1 MGSGG
6 GRVSGGAQPLVV
18 ELESP
23 CLLMQLLKPCTHI
36 DVRCLQ
42 LDAPLVGCSRLLRKE
57 FECITQT

>member
-6 GRVSGGAQPLVV
+6 GRVGGGAQPLVI

-23 CLLMQLLKPCTHI
+23 CLLMYLLKPGAHI
-36 DVRCLQ
+36 HVRCLQ
-42 LDAPLVGCSRLLRKE
+42 LDAPRVGCSRLLRKE